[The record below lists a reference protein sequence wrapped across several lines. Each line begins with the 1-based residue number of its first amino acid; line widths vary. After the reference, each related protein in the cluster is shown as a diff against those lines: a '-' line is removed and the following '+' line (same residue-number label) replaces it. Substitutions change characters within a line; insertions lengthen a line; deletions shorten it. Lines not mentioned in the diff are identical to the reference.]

1 MDFRSDNVYGASPE
15 ILDAIARASAGT
27 QTSYGFDT
35 ISERVRERCCAIF
48 DTDVDVI
55 PAITGTAANSIA
67 ISALT
72 PPWGAVLCHSHAHIY
87 RDEWNAPEFFTG
99 GARLYPVPAKSTIMT
114 AEEIRAVLASPDFT
128 YMAVPSCVSLTNAS
142 EGGMLYRP
150 DDVRA
155 IREVLPSSIFMHMDG
170 ARFSNAVAAIGCEP
184 ADVTWRAGVDI
195 LTFGATKN
203 GALAAEL
210 IVVFRN
216 PKLADE
222 VRQRARR
229 AGQRLSKMR
238 FLSAQFE
245 AFFDNDLW
253 LRNARHANAMAQRLA
268 AATQPIHPVEANIAF
283 LQLSEEKAAA
293 LRSQGF
299 QFSEWGPFGMD
310 AYRFVMSFATKAE
323 DVDRLA
329 AALR

>member
-1 MDFRSDNVYGASPE
+1 LDFRSDNVYGAAPE
-15 ILDAIARASAGT
+15 ILEAVARAAAGT
-27 QTSYGFDT
+27 QTSYGFDDVT
-35 ISERVRERCCAIF
+35 ARVRERCCEIF
-48 DTDVDVI
+48 ETDVDII

-72 PPWGAVLCHSHAHIY
+72 PPWGAVLCHPHAHMY

-99 GARLYPVPAKSTIMT
+99 GARLYPVPAARPTMT
-114 AEEIRAVLASPDFT
+114 ADEIRAVLSSADFT
-128 YMAVPSCVSLTNAS
+128 YMAVPSCVTITNAS
-142 EGGMLYRP
+142 EGGTLYRP
-150 DDVRA
+150 EDVRA
-155 IREVLPSSIFMHMDG
+155 IRDVVPQSMFMHMDG
-170 ARFSNAVAAIGCEP
+170 ARFSNAVAALGCAPSEI
-184 ADVTWRAGVDI
+184 TWRAGIDV

-216 PKLADE
+216 PKLAEE

-238 FLSAQFE
+238 FLSVQFD
-245 AFFDNDLW
+245 AFFAGDLW
-253 LRNARHANAMAQRLA
+253 LRNARHANAMARRLA
-268 AATQPIHPVEANIAF
+268 AATKTIHPVEANIVF
-283 LQLSEEKAAA
+283 LRLAPGKVAA

-299 QFSEWGPFGMD
+299 QFSEGGPSGED
-310 AYRFVMSFATKAE
+310 SHRFVMSFATRQE

-329 AALR
+329 AALQ